1 MCLRNQ
7 TRDRAHGKIAGGMAD
22 REAHVTEK
30 EAELELRETVAEKLE
45 REWSTRHRDV
55 VNLIEK
61 FETSGGPGTKV
72 TI

>member
-1 MCLRNQ
+1 
-7 TRDRAHGKIAGGMAD
+7 MAD